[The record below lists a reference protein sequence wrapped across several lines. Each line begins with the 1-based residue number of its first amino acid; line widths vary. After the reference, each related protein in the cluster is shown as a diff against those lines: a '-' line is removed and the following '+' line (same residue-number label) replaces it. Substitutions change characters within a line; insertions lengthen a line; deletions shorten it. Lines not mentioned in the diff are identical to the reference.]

1 MQLHYPFAF
10 AIMDNALC
18 LCIIHYFLHYP
29 LSVSC
34 PYLTPAT
41 LTIRRPAVPVEDRQA
56 DAVSAAADEWKRRL
70 SEAVSAVQQWPKG
83 EAAGALE
90 ADPLYNTARSDAG
103 RRTVS
108 CINVHYSLLGMHY
121 STCFIPHSIFGVSR
135 G

>member
-1 MQLHYPFAF
+1 MHYA
-10 AIMDNALC
+10 DALSIIF
-18 LCIIHYFLHYP
+18 CIIHLHYP

>member
-1 MQLHYPFAF
+1 MLMHYPLFLAT
-10 AIMDNALC
+10 
-18 LCIIHYFLHYP
+18 HLHYP
-29 LSVSC
+29 LAVSC

-41 LTIRRPAVPVEDRQA
+41 FTIRRPDGPVEARLEE
-56 DAVSAAADEWKRRL
+56 AATEWKVRL
-70 SEAVSAVQQWPKG
+70 YAAELAGRNWPAG
-83 EAAGALE
+83 EAARALE

-108 CINVHYSLLGMHY
+108 RIIVHYSLLGMHY

>member
-1 MQLHYPFAF
+1 MHYA
-10 AIMDNALC
+10 DALSIIF
-18 LCIIHYFLHYP
+18 CIIHLHYS

-41 LTIRRPAVPVEDRQA
+41 LTIRRPAVPVEERQE
-56 DAVSAAADEWKRRL
+56 DAVSAAAAEWKRRL
-70 SEAVSAVQQWPKG
+70 SEAASAVKKWPSG